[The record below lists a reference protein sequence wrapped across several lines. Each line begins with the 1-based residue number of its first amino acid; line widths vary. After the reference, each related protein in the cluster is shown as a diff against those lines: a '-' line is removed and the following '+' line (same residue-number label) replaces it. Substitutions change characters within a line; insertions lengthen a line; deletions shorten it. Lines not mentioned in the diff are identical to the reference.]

1 MNATESASVW
11 RELKSLRQK
20 LEQLEDAVLSPD
32 DKRAIAEARRELK
45 SGKTVSHEKAV
56 RELL

>member
-1 MNATESASVW
+1 MNATESTNVW
-11 RELKSLRQK
+11 REIKLLRQR

-45 SGKTVSHEKAV
+45 SGKTVNHEKVV
-56 RELL
+56 RELP